1 MTLTDS
7 GQGTAK
13 TISNSEEIPKSA
25 FRSVASRA
33 SPRRFYRIY
42 VHTTYSYN
50 QFCAMHAL
58 LTVSHGHETH
68 AGFARSPG
76 SRVTLII
83 AATIHVQDSM
93 LVGILDISKDL

>member
-1 MTLTDS
+1 
-7 GQGTAK
+7 
-13 TISNSEEIPKSA
+13 
-25 FRSVASRA
+25 
-33 SPRRFYRIY
+33 
-42 VHTTYSYN
+42 
-50 QFCAMHAL
+50 MHAL
-58 LTVSHGHETH
+58 LTVSHRHESH